1 MFAYPV
7 HQAADILCCHANLV
21 PVGQDQLPHL
31 ELTRTIARRF
41 NERYCPGQ
49 PYFTAPDALLSDVP
63 TAARDRRPED
73 EQEPGQRHRASRQR
87 GRDGAADP
95 HGPHR

>member
-1 MFAYPV
+1 MSALMFAYPV

-41 NERYCPGQ
+41 NEPLLSWPARTSP
-49 PYFTAPDALLSDVP
+49 PPDALLSEVP
-63 TAARDRRPED
+63 LLLGTD
-73 EQEPGQRHRASRQR
+73 GQKMSKSRGNAIALGRQR
-87 GRDGAADP
+87 R
-95 HGPHR
+95 